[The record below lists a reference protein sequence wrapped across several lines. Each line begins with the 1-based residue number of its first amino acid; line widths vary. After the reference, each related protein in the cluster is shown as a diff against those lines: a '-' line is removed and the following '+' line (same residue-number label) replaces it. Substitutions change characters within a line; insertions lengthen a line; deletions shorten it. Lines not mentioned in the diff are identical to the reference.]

1 MKNIDWNVEGMSCG
15 GCVQKVRQQLEKCGA
30 ENIYIDL
37 ASGEV
42 EFTVEE
48 GRKGVL
54 DQLKRAVQKLGFS
67 VRDEQAAKEPVFSLK
82 WKLILATIFTLP
94 LLLGHMLMMTPLPMP
109 DIFMDRYFQLI
120 VCLPV
125 YLIGLQHFG
134 TSALGAIRSGTS
146 NMDVL
151 IFMGTTAAFFYS
163 LTGTIINEP
172 NYLFYE
178 TAATIITLVLA
189 GNFIEKR
196 AIKST
201 TSSINDLIKLQRI
214 FALKLTEDGITRKIP
229 ASEIKVGDQL
239 LVNEG
244 DQVPCDGVISEGHG
258 NFDESLLTGESMPVF
273 KKEGDTLVGA
283 SLLVNGNVTIKA
295 TAVGGDSFLGK
306 LIKLV
311 KSAQNS
317 KSGLQILAD
326 KISAVFVPLVILIS
340 ILTFTISWFLV
351 QIPLQNAI
359 MNSVAVL
366 VIACPCA
373 MGLATPTAVMVGVGR
388 AAKLGILPRRG
399 DSFER
404 LVGINFLVLD
414 KTGTLTEGNFAFEGI
429 DFTDRQME
437 SEALSVI
444 YQLER
449 RSNHPLARAINDHF
463 NKEGWTDTSYR
474 IRDIK
479 EIAGYGVKGYSPTG
493 EMYSIGGAEGSS
505 NGLHRI
511 SLKKDGREIAKLT
524 LADKLKEEAVE
535 SVQYFNKLGIETILL
550 SGDREETTREVAEKL
565 GINTYYS
572 MHSPEQKLKVI
583 EDYTKKGLTA
593 MVGDGVNDSVALARA
608 DIGIAFSSTATL
620 AMQSADL
627 VLLNEKIDTLVNT
640 HKLSRKTVTTI
651 RQNLFWAFSYNIVA
665 IPMAA
670 LGFLNPM
677 AAAFFMAFSD
687 LVVIGNSVRL
697 KYKKI

>member
-30 ENIYIDL
+30 DNIYIDL

-48 GRKGVL
+48 GRKGIV
-54 DQLKRAVQKLGFS
+54 DQLKKAVQQLGFS

-109 DIFMDRYFQLI
+109 DIFMDRFFQLI

-134 TSALGAIRSGTS
+134 TSALGALRSGTS

-214 FALKLTEDGITRKIP
+214 FALKLTEDGSTRKIP

-273 KKEGDTLVGA
+273 KKEGDSLVGA

-295 TAVGGDSFLGK
+295 KAVGGDSFLGK

-429 DFTDRQME
+429 DFTDSQME

-463 NKEGWTDTSYR
+463 TKEGWTDTSYQ
-474 IRDIK
+474 IKDIK

-493 EMYSIGGAEGSS
+493 EMYSIGGAAGSS

-572 MHSPEQKLKVI
+572 MHSPEQKLKVV

-697 KYKKI
+697 KYKRI